1 MARKLSGVVKSL
13 FCDENGQTMLEYVV
27 IVVFVVIVM
36 FWAFRLVKGIVGRSV
51 RKASFSIE
59 Q

>member
-1 MARKLSGVVKSL
+1 MIRTVSEVPGALLREE
-13 FCDENGQTMLEYVV
+13 DGQTMLEYVV

-36 FWAFRLVKGIVGRSV
+36 FFAWRLVKGIVSRSIK
-51 RKASFSIE
+51 KASFSIE

>member
-1 MARKLSGVVKSL
+1 MTRKVSRVAKSL
-13 FCDENGQTMLEYVV
+13 LRNEDGQTMLEYVV

-36 FWAFRLVKGIVGRSV
+36 FIAFRLVKGIIARSV
-51 RKASFSIE
+51 KKASYSIE